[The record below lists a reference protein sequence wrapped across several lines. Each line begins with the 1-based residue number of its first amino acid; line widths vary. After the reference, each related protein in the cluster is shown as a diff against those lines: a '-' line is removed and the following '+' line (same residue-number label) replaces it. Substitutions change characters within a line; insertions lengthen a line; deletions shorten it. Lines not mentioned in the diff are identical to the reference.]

1 MAGAGGDRTLPVA
14 LRGMSV
20 NVPLDELPQALERFG
35 LNPYIVTVG
44 ADGRPRA
51 TSVTV
56 EWRQQLLMLG
66 AGRRT
71 TENVLANEQVALLWP
86 APAPGEH
93 ALIVDG
99 WAAVFDSP
107 ETNEVVFVQPGKA
120 VLHVSKG

>member
-1 MAGAGGDRTLPVA
+1 
-14 LRGMSV
+14 MSV
-20 NVPLDELPQALERFG
+20 PVPLEELPQAVERFG
-35 LNPYIVTVG
+35 AHPYIVTVG

-56 EWRQQLLMLG
+56 TWHKDLLMIG

-71 TENVLANEQVALLWP
+71 TENVTANEQVALLWP
-86 APAPGEH
+86 APAAGEH

-107 ETNEVVFVQPGKA
+107 ETNEVVFIQPGKA
-120 VLHVSKG
+120 VLHVSKGP

>member
-1 MAGAGGDRTLPVA
+1 
-14 LRGMSV
+14 MSV
-20 NVPLDELPQALERFG
+20 PVPLDELPDAITRFG
-35 LNPYIVTVG
+35 TNPYLVTVA

-51 TSVTV
+51 TSVSV
-56 EWRQQLLMLG
+56 KWHRELLQIG

-71 TENVLANEQVALLWP
+71 SENVQANDAVALLWP
-86 APAPGEH
+86 APEPGAH

-107 ETNEVVFVQPGKA
+107 ETNLVIFVQPGKA

>member
-1 MAGAGGDRTLPVA
+1 
-14 LRGMSV
+14 MSV
-20 NVPLDELPQALERFG
+20 PVPLDELPAAITRFG
-35 LNPYIVTVG
+35 SNPYLVTVA

-56 EWRQQLLMLG
+56 KWHRELLQVG

-71 TENVLANEQVALLWP
+71 SDNVQANDAVALLWP
-86 APAPGEH
+86 APVPGEH

-99 WAAVFDSP
+99 WAAVYDSP
-107 ETNEVVFVQPGKA
+107 ETNLVIFIQPGKA

>member
-1 MAGAGGDRTLPVA
+1 M
-14 LRGMSV
+14 
-20 NVPLDELPQALERFG
+20 
-35 LNPYIVTVG
+35 
-44 ADGRPRA
+44 
-51 TSVTV
+51 
-56 EWRQQLLMLG
+56 
-66 AGRRT
+66 
-71 TENVLANEQVALLWP
+71 LANEQVALLWP

>member
-1 MAGAGGDRTLPVA
+1 
-14 LRGMSV
+14 MSTRSLSAV
-20 NVPLDELPQALERFG
+20 SVPVPLDELPQAIERFG
-35 LNPYIVTVG
+35 LNPYLVTVA

-56 EWRQQLLMLG
+56 KWHRDLLMVG

-71 TENVLANEQVALLWP
+71 AENVSENEQVALLWP
-86 APAPGEH
+86 APQPGGH

-99 WAAVFDSP
+99 WAAVHDSP
-107 ETNEVVFVQPGKA
+107 ETNLVVFIQPGKA

>member
-1 MAGAGGDRTLPVA
+1 
-14 LRGMSV
+14 MSV

-35 LNPYIVTVG
+35 PNPYIVTVG

-56 EWRQQLLMLG
+56 AWHKQLLMLG

-71 TENVLANEQVALLWP
+71 AKNVAANDQVALLWP
-86 APAPGEH
+86 APEPGAH

-99 WAAVFDSP
+99 RAALSDGAESDV
-107 ETNEVVFVQPGKA
+107 VVFVQPGKA